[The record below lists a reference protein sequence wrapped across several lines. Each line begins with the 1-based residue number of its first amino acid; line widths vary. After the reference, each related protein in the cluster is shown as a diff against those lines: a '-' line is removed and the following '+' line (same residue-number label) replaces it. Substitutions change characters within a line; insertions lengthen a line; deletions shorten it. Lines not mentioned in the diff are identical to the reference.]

1 MSNIIQQNT
10 PSPKRTGKHKRI
22 DLIEPQHENSPKRQ
36 RVLSSATRIFI
47 LADKLTTEEHD
58 ALRSLVVD
66 LGGMNASMMFANVI
80 LTSMRAPR
88 RIERYLNADV
98 INRNVPI
105 LHTSWL
111 HDSARE
117 RLLLAYEPYKIMGG
131 SSPEIEKQREELG
144 LDAIDDTSVQQE
156 RKRSPSTIT
165 SPPHPTNIHDNDY
178 NTDDQDTQTED
189 EDDQPSQQTLSSAH
203 STQQPNIYS
212 TEGGPE
218 WKNVEYACMRPS
230 PLKSKQNQAL
240 VDELEILRLQRILAG
255 KQEMNAT
262 AYGRAISA
270 IKAYPHSL
278 QPNPYN
284 AKNLKGVGPKI
295 AKLIVQYFEQGRIA
309 EVDAIRKDS
318 AFQTMSRFM
327 QLYGVGPKRA
337 REYYSEGARSMDDV
351 IKMGGSL
358 CVHLHIDECLRIL
371 PDLQR
376 TIPRFE
382 VEVIAKTIF
391 DEMNALAPGSSYVI
405 CGGYRRGKPESNDVD
420 IVISLPPPRQD
431 ENSSDRG
438 IWNVKEQENV
448 MDQLLKTLKRKAFI
462 THVVNVTTPASHY
475 EMTYSRLELAEVV
488 VMPSRSESIPI
499 PRYRRVDIIL
509 GPWETHGAAVLGW
522 TGSRQFERDLRLLAK
537 HKGFTFHSTGLVH
550 QGDRTPLR
558 TPKEEDIF
566 EILGLNYMPPQMRNC
581 DA

>member
-1 MSNIIQQNT
+1 MSDAVHHST
-10 PSPKRTGKHKRI
+10 PSPKTKGKHKRI
-22 DLIEPQHENSPKRQ
+22 DLIEPQNESSPKRQ

-66 LGGMNASMMFANVI
+66 LGGMNASMTFANVI

-98 INRNVPI
+98 INRHVPV

-131 SSPEIEKQREELG
+131 ASPELEKQREELG
-144 LDAIDDTSVQQE
+144 LDAVETSEQAAEEKATPTISTPPSNSQTLQE
-156 RKRSPSTIT
+156 R
-165 SPPHPTNIHDNDY
+165 
-178 NTDDQDTQTED
+178 TDDDDSQTED
-189 EDDQPSQQTLSSAH
+189 EDDAISQRALSPSQPTQPSD
-203 STQQPNIYS
+203 N
-212 TEGGPE
+212 EGGPE
-218 WKNVEYACMRPS
+218 WKNVDYACMRPS
-230 PLKSKQNQAL
+230 PLKSKENQAL
-240 VDELEILRLQRILAG
+240 VDELEVIRLQRILAG

-278 QPNPYN
+278 QPNPSN

-295 AKLIVQYFEQGRIA
+295 AKLIVQYYEEGRIA

-318 AFQTMSRFM
+318 AFQTMTRFT

-337 REYYSEGARSMDDV
+337 REYYSGGARSMDDV
-351 IKMGGSL
+351 IRMGGSL
-358 CVHLHIDECLRIL
+358 GVHLHIDECLRIL

-376 TIPRFE
+376 TIPRHE
-382 VEVIAKTIF
+382 VEEISKTIF
-391 DEMNALAPGSSYVI
+391 DELQTIAPGSTYVI

-420 IVISLPPPRQD
+420 IVISLPRPPQHG
-431 ENSSDRG
+431 EEPDRG
-438 IWNVKEQENV
+438 IWNVKEQISV
-448 MDQLLKTLKRKAFI
+448 MDKLCKSLKRKAFI
-462 THVVNVTTPASHY
+462 THVVNVSTPASLY

-488 VMPSRSESIPI
+488 VMPSRSETIPV

-550 QGDRTPLR
+550 QGDRAPLSTPR
-558 TPKEEDIF
+558 EEDIF
-566 EILGLNYMPPQMRNC
+566 EVLGLEYMPPRLRNC

>member
-1 MSNIIQQNT
+1 MSNSVHQST
-10 PSPKRTGKHKRI
+10 PSPNRKGKQKRI
-22 DLIEPQHENSPKRQ
+22 DLIEPQNESSPKRQ

-66 LGGMNASMMFANVI
+66 LGGMNANMTFANVI

-98 INRNVPI
+98 INRHVPV

-131 SSPEIEKQREELG
+131 ASPELEKQREELG
-144 LDAIDDTSVQQE
+144 LDVVGSSEHEQTEEKKAI
-156 RKRSPSTIT
+156 PPP
-165 SPPHPTNIHDNDY
+165 SPPHSDSQTLQEETN
-178 NTDDQDTQTED
+178 DDDSQTED
-189 EDDQPSQQTLSSAH
+189 EDDATFQRALTPFQ
-203 STQQPNIYS
+203 STQQEDC
-212 TEGGPE
+212 EGDPD
-218 WKNVEYACMRPS
+218 WKNVDYACMRPS

-240 VDELEILRLQRILAG
+240 VDELEVLRLQRILAG

-278 QPNPYN
+278 QPNPSN

-295 AKLIVQYFEQGRIA
+295 AKLIVQYYEEGRIA

-337 REYYSEGARSMDDV
+337 REYYSGGARSMDDV

-358 CVHLHIDECLRIL
+358 GVHLHIDECLRIL

-376 TIPRFE
+376 TIPRLE
-382 VEVIAKTIF
+382 VEEISKTIF
-391 DEMNALAPGSSYVI
+391 DELNIIAPGSTYVI

-420 IVISLPPPRQD
+420 IVISLPRPLQRGEEP
-431 ENSSDRG
+431 DRG
-438 IWNVKEQENV
+438 IWNVKEQIAV
-448 MDQLLKTLKRKAFI
+448 MDKLLKTLKRKAFI
-462 THVVNVTTPASHY
+462 THVVNVSTPASVY

-488 VMPSRSESIPI
+488 VMPSRSETIPV

-522 TGSRQFERDLRLLAK
+522 TGSRQFERDIRLLAK

-550 QGDRTPLR
+550 QGERAPLSTPQ
-558 TPKEEDIF
+558 EEDIF
-566 EILGLNYMPPQMRNC
+566 EILGLEYMPPRLRNC